1 MRVTGVVF
9 ITASLGAVLVAQTA
23 PASQAVAKPNAPQTQ
38 VQTGPSS
45 LKSPFAPKVKGSAAG
60 TSKTAQQSAVKAA
73 ANAGKQPGTS
83 VNPHVAAKKAV
94 PAVKASGV
102 SPSAKQAAPKQP
114 TAKPKTVVA
123 HQQLKQPK
131 KIEPAVKVK
140 TDEAAKVTKPVEAKP
155 KEQAPVATTSAVTE
169 PVQRS
174 MPNPG
179 KRDPFV
185 SPIAAAAMRGAASSC
200 SSGKR
205 CLAVDQIVLKGIVQ
219 MKEGNFALVENIA
232 RRPYV
237 LREKDALFNGTVEKI
252 TGDSVVFHETGSDIL
267 GRATSKEVVKK
278 VSPPAV

>member
-9 ITASLGAVLVAQTA
+9 VMASLGAVLVAQTA
-23 PASQAVAKPNAPQTQ
+23 PASQAVPKPNAPQTQ

-45 LKSPFAPKVKGSAAG
+45 LKSPFAPKAKSSAAG
-60 TSKTAQQSAVKAA
+60 ASKTAQQPPVKAA
-73 ANAGKQPGTS
+73 TNAGKQPGTS
-83 VNPHVAAKKAV
+83 VNPHVAAKVV
-94 PAVKASGV
+94 PAVKTSGV

-123 HQQLKQPK
+123 QQELKQPK
-131 KIEPAVKVK
+131 KIEPAVKAK
-140 TDEAAKVTKPVEAKP
+140 TDEAAKVTKPAEAKP
-155 KEQAPVATTSAVTE
+155 KEQAPVATASAVTE
-169 PVQRS
+169 PVQRP